1 MKLLRLPGYCFPEQ
15 VSSLRLD
22 EDLNEELS
30 KNEIIQEFFV
40 PVPSRGISDEDKQ
53 KYKKL
58 KFETRYGGKV
68 VIHRFSVMEERRN
81 PLLRAIRYLLIN
93 VKQYRLGIKAKDV
106 DIVYGTS
113 TPPTQGLTCAKIAK
127 KLSKKYNRHVPF
139 IYNLQDVFPDSL
151 VKTGLTKEGS
161 LLWKIGRKIEN
172 KTYASADK
180 IIVISEDFKR
190 NIMAKG
196 VPEEKIEVVYNWV
209 DTEKIKPV
217 ERKDNKLFDEY
228 NINRSDFAV
237 VYAGNFGVSQGIKV
251 VVDAAELLKNHSDI
265 KFVLFG
271 GGAEYEEIKKYAE
284 SLGLEN
290 VMINPLL
297 PGDRI
302 SEVYS
307 LGDVNLITCK
317 KGFGECA
324 FPSKTW
330 SIMACNSFIIASYDK
345 VSELADVIEK
355 SGVGQVVEPENP
367 TDLAKM
373 ILQAKENRKQ
383 VNGRDYLKQFADKN
397 TCLRK
402 YAGIFN
408 GVLASN
414 TRKEI
419 I

>member
-1 MKLLRLPGYCFPEQ
+1 MELLVIDAYFYPE
-15 VSSLRLD
+15 STAFTHLE
-22 EDLNEELS
+22 EDLLNMIVGAGH
-30 KNEIIQEFFV
+30 KVEIIC
-40 PVPSRGISDEDKQ
+40 PTPSRGIDKNTA
-53 KYKKL
+53 KIYSKIKA
-58 KFETRYGGKV
+58 ETLYGGSVCVK
-68 VIHRFSVMEERRN
+68 RFWTPKESKN
-81 PLLRAIRYLLIN
+81 PIKRAFRYLWCNLRQYSIAKRAKTADLIFAN
-93 VKQYRLGIKAKDV
+93 
-106 DIVYGTS
+106 S

-127 KLSKKYNRHVPF
+127 KLSKKYKRHVPF

-172 KTYASADK
+172 KTYAAADK

-271 GGAEYEEIKKYAE
+271 GGAEYEKIKKYAE

-290 VMINPLL
+290 VIINPLL

-345 VSELADVIEK
+345 VSELADVMAK
-355 SGVGQVVEPENP
+355 TNCGQVIEPENA
-367 TDLAKM
+367 DKLAKA
-373 ILQAKENRKQ
+373 ILQVKENNCKL
-383 VNGRDYLKQFADKN
+383 NGREYVEQLADTKVCVAKYVKVLTESQFVK
-397 TCLRK
+397 
-402 YAGIFN
+402 
-408 GVLASN
+408 
-414 TRKEI
+414 
-419 I
+419 